1 MKVSEISKM
10 LEAIG
15 DDIIQNGEAVL
26 YLGSTGDDTSVG
38 IVYGPTKRII
48 KMVVLAMMEH
58 DTMRDIVLKAAE
70 LYEDYT
76 LLGENEE

>member
-15 DDIIQNGEAVL
+15 D
-26 YLGSTGDDTSVG
+26 
-38 IVYGPTKRII
+38 
-48 KMVVLAMMEH
+48 
-58 DTMRDIVLKAAE
+58 DIVLKAAE